1 MICYVCHNEPDV
13 PHEHHP
19 ELQAYGGTDKGTV
32 VLCSNCHNSVHRE
45 INRLLSVYRKGKG
58 GGSGVKWN
66 TARHSQEVE
75 NAKNL
80 VLCGLKSIVMF
91 EGQKKTKVNISV
103 DQQTHQTIMA
113 LKGKLGASNIQDT
126 ILQCIKYTANMLSL
140 V

>member
-1 MICYVCHNEPDV
+1 MICYVCHCTPEV

-32 VLCSNCHNSVHRE
+32 ILCSNCHNSLHKE
-45 INRLLSVYRKGKG
+45 ISRLHALYKKGKG
-58 GGSGVKWN
+58 GEGVRWN

-103 DQQTHQTIMA
+103 DQQTHQTITA

-126 ILQCIKYTANMLSL
+126 ILHCIKYTAKVHGLG
-140 V
+140 